1 MPHKIIFA
9 FVWSSLFFVCTD
21 SLQAQDTSLSVKT
34 HTTDPALGNSRYLK
48 PSALII
54 PGAFLVY
61 GGLKPVINA
70 IPQLDENIMND
81 IQEHHA
87 NFHSGAEDYI
97 MWAPSA
103 SIYIMDAFHVKTQ
116 HTFKDHLLIEGGSVL
131 ITGGLGLGMRIISR
145 NIKAYNDGDT
155 KFPSGH
161 TANAF
166 RGAEIF
172 HQELKQQ
179 HPVISY
185 GGYIVATGVGL
196 LRIYGKQHYLTEVL
210 AGAGLGILS
219 TKITYWL
226 FDKVKKGR
234 K

>member
-1 MPHKIIFA
+1 LRP
-9 FVWSSLFFVCTD
+9 
-21 SLQAQDTSLSVKT
+21 SV
-34 HTTDPALGNSRYLK
+34 
-48 PSALII
+48 LII

-70 IPQLDENIMND
+70 IPQLDENIMNG

-103 SIYIMDAFHVKTQ
+103 SIYIMDALQVKTQ

-131 ITGGLGLGMRIISR
+131 ITGGLGLGMRIISG
-145 NIKAYNDGDT
+145 NIKVYNEGDT

-172 HQELKQQ
+172 HQELKQK

-185 GGYIVATGVGL
+185 GGYIIATGVGL

-226 FDKVKKGR
+226 FDKIKKEKR
-234 K
+234 LSKK